1 MFFKVT
7 KLSAINKAE
16 ILKKAKTWFSETI
29 AKNHI
34 KNTEKLTNPS
44 EFIINPFLT
53 VYLANFLTGNSK
65 PESIA
70 QALLLPRVLGTSIT
84 TSFGTNIQTFT
95 SDVLDAFGSVVSG
108 IDIEFIDQLDGSKKY
123 CQLKA
128 GPNTINKDD
137 VETIAY
143 HFNGVRNLARTNKLK
158 IGINDMIVGV
168 IYGQESQLSS
178 HYKRINKQYHYPVI
192 VGQEFWYRLTG
203 DELFYSDLIKAI
215 GSVACEADYSQEFK
229 KIIQSLSESKEIQSL
244 K

>member
-1 MFFKVT
+1 M
-7 KLSAINKAE
+7 SAINKNE
-16 ILKKAKTWFSETI
+16 ILEKAKKWFNETI

-34 KNTEKLTNPS
+34 KNTEKLTDPS

-53 VYLANFLTGNSK
+53 AYLANFLTGNSK

-70 QALLLPRVLGTSIT
+70 QVLLYPRVLGTSIT

-95 SDVLDAFGSVVSG
+95 SSVLDAFGSVVSG
-108 IDIEFIDQLDGSKKY
+108 IDIEFIDQIDGDKKY

-137 VETIAY
+137 VETIAN
-143 HFNGVRNLARTNKLK
+143 HFDSVRNLARTNRLK
-158 IGINDMIVGV
+158 IGLDDMVVGV

-178 HYKRINKQYHYPVI
+178 HYKRITKQYHYPVI
-192 VGQEFWYRLTG
+192 VGQDFWYRLTG
-203 DELFYSDLIKAI
+203 DENFYFDLIKAI
-215 GSVACEADYSQEFK
+215 GSVASDADYSEEFK
-229 KIIQSLSESKEIQSL
+229 RIIHELSESEEIQSL

>member
-1 MFFKVT
+1 MST
-7 KLSAINKAE
+7 INKAE
-16 ILKKAKTWFSETI
+16 ILEKSKKWFSETI

-34 KNTEKLTNPS
+34 KNTKKLTNPS

-70 QALLLPRVLGTSIT
+70 QVLLLPRVLGTSIT

-95 SDVLDAFGSVVSG
+95 SNVLDAFGSVVSG
-108 IDIEFIDQLDGSKKY
+108 IDIEFIDQIDGSKKY

-137 VETIAY
+137 VETIAN
-143 HFNGVRNLARTNKLK
+143 HFNSVRNLAKTNKLK
-158 IGINDMIVGV
+158 IGVDDMVVGI
-168 IYGQESQLSS
+168 IYGQESQISS
-178 HYKRINKQYHYPVI
+178 HYKRITKQYHYPVI
-192 VGQEFWYRLTG
+192 VGQEFWHRLTG
-203 DELFYSDLIKAI
+203 DEHFYSDLLEAI
-215 GSVACEADYSQEFK
+215 GSVANDADYSEEFK
-229 KIIQSLSESKEIQSL
+229 KIIKELSESEAIQNL

>member
-1 MFFKVT
+1 M
-7 KLSAINKAE
+7 SAINKAE
-16 ILKKAKTWFSETI
+16 ILDKAKKWFSETI

-34 KNTEKLTNPS
+34 KNTEKLKNPS

-95 SDVLDAFGSVVSG
+95 SNVLDAFGSVVSG
-108 IDIEFIDQLDGSKKY
+108 IDIEFIDQIDGSKKY

-137 VETIAY
+137 VETIAN

-158 IGINDMIVGV
+158 IGLDDMIVGV

-178 HYKRINKQYHYPVI
+178 HYKRITKQYHYPVI
-192 VGQEFWYRLTG
+192 IGQEFWHRLTG
-203 DELFYSDLIKAI
+203 DNHFYFDLIKVI
-215 GSVACEADYSQEFK
+215 GSVACDADYSQEFK
-229 KIIQSLSESKEIQSL
+229 EIIQSLSKSKEIQSL

>member
-1 MFFKVT
+1 M
-7 KLSAINKAE
+7 SAINKAE
-16 ILKKAKTWFSETI
+16 ILDKAKKWFSETI

-34 KNTEKLTNPS
+34 KNTEKLKNPS

-95 SDVLDAFGSVVSG
+95 SNVLDAFGSVVSG
-108 IDIEFIDQLDGSKKY
+108 IDIEFIDQIDGSKKY

-137 VETIAY
+137 VETIAN

-158 IGINDMIVGV
+158 IGLNDMIVGV

-178 HYKRINKQYHYPVI
+178 HYKRITKQYHYPVI
-192 VGQEFWYRLTG
+192 IGQEFWHRLTG
-203 DELFYSDLIKAI
+203 DNHFYFDLIKVI
-215 GSVACEADYSQEFK
+215 GSVACDADYSQEFK
-229 KIIQSLSESKEIQSL
+229 EIIQSLSKSKEIQSL

>member
-1 MFFKVT
+1 MST
-7 KLSAINKAE
+7 INKAE
-16 ILKKAKTWFSETI
+16 ILEKSKKWFSETI

-34 KNTEKLTNPS
+34 KNTKKLTNPS

-70 QALLLPRVLGTSIT
+70 QVLLLPRVLGTSIT

-95 SDVLDAFGSVVSG
+95 SNVLDAFGSVVSG
-108 IDIEFIDQLDGSKKY
+108 IDIEFIDQIDGSKKY

-137 VETIAY
+137 VETIAN
-143 HFNGVRNLARTNKLK
+143 HFNSVRNLAKTNKLK
-158 IGINDMIVGV
+158 IGVDDMIVGI
-168 IYGQESQLSS
+168 IYGQESQISS
-178 HYKRINKQYHYPVI
+178 HYKRITKQYHYPVI
-192 VGQEFWYRLTG
+192 VGQEFWHRLTG
-203 DELFYSDLIKAI
+203 DEHFYSDLLEAI
-215 GSVACEADYSQEFK
+215 GSVANDADYSEEFK
-229 KIIQSLSESKEIQSL
+229 KIIKELSESEAIQNL

>member
-1 MFFKVT
+1 M
-7 KLSAINKAE
+7 SAINKAE
-16 ILKKAKTWFSETI
+16 ILKKAKIWFSETI

-108 IDIEFIDQLDGSKKY
+108 IDIEFIDQLDGCKKY

-128 GPNTINKDD
+128 CKN
-137 VETIAY
+137 
-143 HFNGVRNLARTNKLK
+143 
-158 IGINDMIVGV
+158 
-168 IYGQESQLSS
+168 
-178 HYKRINKQYHYPVI
+178 
-192 VGQEFWYRLTG
+192 
-203 DELFYSDLIKAI
+203 
-215 GSVACEADYSQEFK
+215 
-229 KIIQSLSESKEIQSL
+229 
-244 K
+244 

>member
-1 MFFKVT
+1 
-7 KLSAINKAE
+7 LGAINKAE
-16 ILKKAKTWFSETI
+16 ILDKAKKWFSETI

-34 KNTEKLTNPS
+34 KNTEKLKNPS

-95 SDVLDAFGSVVSG
+95 SNVLDAFGSVVSG
-108 IDIEFIDQLDGSKKY
+108 IDIEFIDQIDGSKKY

-137 VETIAY
+137 VETIAN

-158 IGINDMIVGV
+158 IGLDDMIVGV

-178 HYKRINKQYHYPVI
+178 HYKRITKQYHYPVI
-192 VGQEFWYRLTG
+192 IGQEFWHRLTG
-203 DELFYSDLIKAI
+203 DNHFYFDLIKVI
-215 GSVACEADYSQEFK
+215 GSVACDADYSQEFK
-229 KIIQSLSESKEIQSL
+229 EIIQSLSKSKEIQSL